1 MIGILSFWADLPY
14 SLLSDPFMVFKL
26 PVSRSWSVGTWRSAF
41 LSRVPCWFETIPR
54 MQSVAQCPR
63 LSRDDGCGIFDKGLS
78 QAQIATL
85 QATLDSLKCLR
96 TVATVGTETEEMKSV
111 KSDTTKSGPATQD
124 CIVPLHE

>member
-54 MQSVAQCPR
+54 MQSVAQCPG

-85 QATLDSLKCLR
+85 QATLDSLEVFEDGRIRWHRDGGDEVSKVRYDKERASHPRLYC
-96 TVATVGTETEEMKSV
+96 TFA
-111 KSDTTKSGPATQD
+111 
-124 CIVPLHE
+124 